1 MVIQGCKYGFLL
13 IGCNVYDLV
22 MVEPDGG
29 VPLDDD
35 IFNMPEVEQHEME
48 KNDRKMM
55 VLI

>member
-1 MVIQGCKYGFLL
+1 
-13 IGCNVYDLV
+13 

-48 KNDRKMM
+48 KNDRKIM